1 MGMGFSI
8 TTSNADTQN
17 FINWMDAAL
26 HSPTYDGN
34 IMLDY
39 INIPVTMEL
48 LQPGYPEVIAPI
60 NAYDIQNSYT
70 MTGGQFG
77 LAMHAALTDP
87 SLWSTGTLNNYNIGL
102 SSYLNA
108 SYANGFNNLNPF
120 RASLGNFN
128 FKLNLDA
135 LGGGGSIHVP
145 SVPGAD
151 DADNTSSTD
160 QAIFNR
166 KVKLISECGDYDEKI
181 SEIRKKMGFDY
192 KKGIKMLDELMK
204 EIDST
209 TLNDKANELYKE
221 DFETRQENAAS
232 YSDQWAKQ
240 IANST
245 DAKNFK
251 VNMYGV
257 TKDNIL
263 DVLGNF
269 ITNEQYVQAG
279 SASWKTL
286 IENNF
291 SEISKILISKAEAM
305 RKSTKNDQYKAEIKS
320 VIDQIKAAKTPQE
333 QVNNTYNLFN
343 TLRKIQAENNDKGAY
358 ERYGVPANKIEASRA
373 ANVATAN
380 YQKETKAY
388 SDLNKLNT
396 AA

>member
-26 HSPTYDGN
+26 HSPYDGN

-128 FKLNLDA
+128 FSLNLDA
-135 LGGGGSIHVP
+135 LGGGGIYSP
-145 SVPGAD
+145 SVTTAD
-151 DADNTSSTD
+151 DADNTSTTD
-160 QAIFNR
+160 KAIFNR
-166 KVKLISECGDYDEKI
+166 KVKLISKCGDYDDKI
-181 SEIRKKMGFDY
+181 SEIRKKIGLDY

-209 TLNDKANELYKE
+209 TLNEKANELYKE
-221 DFETRQENAAS
+221 DFKTRQENAANIAN
-232 YSDQWAKQ
+232 QWASK
-240 IANST
+240 IASTTPNSGS
-245 DAKNFK
+245 NFK
-251 VNMYGV
+251 VSMSGV

-269 ITNEQYVQAG
+269 ITNEEYVKAG
-279 SASWKTL
+279 SAEWKTL

-291 SEISKILISKAEAM
+291 SEISKILIAKAEEM
-305 RKSTKNDQYKAEIKS
+305 MKSAKNNQYKAEIKS
-320 VIDQIKAAKTPQE
+320 VVDKIKAAKTPQQ
-333 QVNNTYNLFN
+333 QVNNTYNLFS
-343 TLRKIQAENNDKGAY
+343 TLRKIQAENNDKDAY

>member
-48 LQPGYPEVIAPI
+48 LQPGHPEVIAPI

-70 MTGGQFG
+70 MNGGQFG

-232 YSDQWAKQ
+232 YSAQWAKQ

-358 ERYGVPANKIEASRA
+358 ERYGVPSDKVDPNRA
-373 ANVATAN
+373 TQVATAN
-380 YQKETKAY
+380 YNKEKNAY
-388 SDLNKLNT
+388 NAQNKLDT